1 MQMHVQTNEKK
12 DLIPKSFLQSGNGLR
27 LTDSIVF
34 KHPLVQEVLDIDK
47 EHLGLYSEDIYYSM
61 INIFL
66 TDPYDYM
73 VFLDD
78 RGIDYETVKPFDV
91 FCLLFKDYLEKIE
104 SLSETESYDSQQ
116 LTEIFKNNIYFRAF
130 KFFFGVESFF
140 IVDMPNAEK
149 VIGYGENNF
158 LMNTEMYDYVS
169 EFIRKINGIPD
180 TDKIYPEDEWAK
192 QILIED
198 ERDRIKK
205 QAKKREKGEEETN
218 KNRLGNLLSSIT
230 WSCNGGVTPFNR
242 NQLHMYDLV
251 DGINRTDKLLNYKNT
266 MTGLYSGCVDKKK
279 LNFNEL
285 HWSI

>member
-1 MQMHVQTNEKK
+1 MQMHAKTNHKK
-12 DLIPKSFLQSGNGLR
+12 ELIPKSFLQSGNGLR
-27 LTDSIVF
+27 LTDAIVF
-34 KHPLVQEVLDIDK
+34 KHPFVQEVLDIDK

-78 RGIDYETVKPFDV
+78 KGIDYETVNSFDV

-104 SLSETESYDSQQ
+104 SLSETESYNQQQ
-116 LTEIFKNNIYFRAF
+116 LTEIFNNNIYFRAF

-140 IVDMPNAEK
+140 IVDMPNDEK
-149 VIGYGENNF
+149 VIGYDENNF
-158 LMNTEMYDYVS
+158 LMNAEMYDYIS

-218 KNRLGNLLSSIT
+218 KDRLGNLLSSIT

-251 DGINRTDKLLNYKNT
+251 DGISRTDKLLNYKNT